1 MKIAILC
8 ASGKAGKEIT
18 KEALSRGLEPVC
30 FVRDSSKMN
39 EFANKIQV
47 VQKDIFALDS
57 KDLADFDVI
66 IDAFG
71 EWQDLSLHKKHIESL
86 SKILQGSRARLLV
99 VGGAG
104 SLYMDSSHTARLMD
118 MPNFPKEYLGVAQAT
133 AEVLSFLRDEKGFK
147 WVYVCPAAEFVPTL
161 PKSNHYEIIGEEF
174 KVNANHES
182 KIGYSDYASA
192 MMDIALDSNYEDVR
206 VGVIG
211 L

>member
-8 ASGKAGKEIT
+8 ASGKAGKEVT

-104 SLYMDSSHTARLMD
+104 SLYMDSSHTPRLMD

-133 AEVLSFLRDEKGFK
+133 AEVLSFLRDERGFT
-147 WVYVCPAAEFVPTL
+147 WVYVSPSLELVPTL

-192 MMDIALDSNYEDVR
+192 MIDIALDLGYKNMR
-206 VGVIG
+206 VGVVA

>member
-8 ASGKAGKEIT
+8 ASGKVGKEIT
-18 KEALSRGLEPVC
+18 KEALNRGLNPVC
-30 FVRDSSKMN
+30 FVRDNSKMSD
-39 EFANKIQV
+39 FANKVQV
-47 VQKDIFALDS
+47 VQKDLFTLDF
-57 KDLADFDVI
+57 KDLENFDVI

-71 EWQDLSLHKKHIESL
+71 EWQELSLHKKHIEFL

-104 SLYMDSSHTARLMD
+104 SLYMDSTHSTRLMD
-118 MPNFPKEYLGVAQAT
+118 MQNFPKEYLDVAKAS
-133 AEVLSFLRDEKGFK
+133 AEVLEFLCKEKGFK
-147 WVYVCPAAEFVPTL
+147 WVYICPAAEFVPNL
-161 PKSNHYEIIGEEF
+161 AKNNHYKIIGEEF
-174 KVNANHES
+174 EVNAKNES

-192 MMDIALDSNYEDVR
+192 MMDITLDFSYENMR

>member
-8 ASGKAGKEIT
+8 ASGKVGKAIT
-18 KEALSRGLEPVC
+18 NEVLERGFNPVC

-104 SLYMDSSHTARLMD
+104 SLYMDSSHKTRLMD
-118 MPNFPKEYLGVAQAT
+118 MPDFPKEYLGVAQAN
-133 AEVLSFLRDEKGFK
+133 AEVLTFLRDEKGFK
-147 WVYVCPAAEFVPTL
+147 WVYVSPSAEFVPAL
-161 PKSNHYEIIGEEF
+161 PKSNHYKIIGEEF
-174 KVNANHES
+174 ELNANNES
-182 KIGYSDYASA
+182 KIGYRDYASA
-192 MMDIALDSNYEDVR
+192 MMDIALDSNYENVR
-206 VGVIG
+206 VGVVA

>member
-8 ASGKAGKEIT
+8 ASGKAGKAIT
-18 KEALSRGLEPVC
+18 NEVLERGFNPVC

-71 EWQDLSLHKKHIESL
+71 EWQDLSLHKKHTESL

-133 AEVLSFLRDEKGFK
+133 AEVLTFLRDEKGFT
-147 WVYVCPAAEFVPTL
+147 WVYVCPATEFVPTL
-161 PKSNHYEIIGEEF
+161 SKSNHYKIIGEEF
-174 KVNANHES
+174 ELNANNES
-182 KIGYSDYASA
+182 KIGYRDYASA

>member
-1 MKIAILC
+1 
-8 ASGKAGKEIT
+8 
-18 KEALSRGLEPVC
+18 
-30 FVRDSSKMN
+30 MN

-118 MPNFPKEYLGVAQAT
+118 MPNFPKEYLGVAQAN
-133 AEVLSFLRDEKGFK
+133 AEVLTFLRDEKGFT
-147 WVYVCPAAEFVPTL
+147 WVYVSPSLEFVPAL
-161 PKSNHYEIIGEEF
+161 PKSNHYKIIGEEF
-174 KVNANHES
+174 ELNANNES
-182 KIGYSDYASA
+182 KISYGDYASA
-192 MMDIALDSNYEDVR
+192 MIDIALDLGYKNMR

>member
-39 EFANKIQV
+39 EFANKIQA

-86 SKILQGSRARLLV
+86 SKIFYKEVVRDCLL
-99 VGGAG
+99 
-104 SLYMDSSHTARLMD
+104 
-118 MPNFPKEYLGVAQAT
+118 
-133 AEVLSFLRDEKGFK
+133 
-147 WVYVCPAAEFVPTL
+147 
-161 PKSNHYEIIGEEF
+161 
-174 KVNANHES
+174 
-182 KIGYSDYASA
+182 
-192 MMDIALDSNYEDVR
+192 
-206 VGVIG
+206 
-211 L
+211 